1 MAEGGAVSAGLA
13 VAESENAV
21 EQLAQTVAPVAEEE
35 MLSLLEQLKEEPTN
49 DEEMAGRKRGTFL
62 PRFCSR
68 TLVDCVAPP
77 PLIHQ

>member
-1 MAEGGAVSAGLA
+1 MSAGLA

-49 DEEMAGRKRGTFL
+49 DEEMAGRKRETL
-62 PRFCSR
+62 PTEILLKDTDGLRR
-68 TLVDCVAPP
+68 PP
-77 PLIHQ
+77 